1 MKFREENMEYLVTL
15 MNINQTNADNVN
27 KVNLLKQMD
36 QVLKI
41 SNSLLALVVIII
53 GLRWI
58 KPLKEK
64 QSAASFTFWSQLRIR
79 LIKIRGYLK
88 SNDQCLY
95 YLYSPGVRNKWDA
108 ILAPS
113 PMEFTS
119 LKDAV
124 EETLIF
130 LQSAE
135 DQIPPYPG
143 WTDNY
148 TNLLYYLTDI
158 VIFDICDS
166 SGKFKFTNSVDYSH
180 LSNLQ
185 ELICNLIDSMCTEI
199 VNKQED
205 IEKKLTLP
213 WYKRFKK

>member
-1 MKFREENMEYLVTL
+1 MEYLATL
-15 MNINQTNADNVN
+15 TNINQTNADNVN
-27 KVNLLKQMD
+27 NVNLLEQMD

-53 GLRWI
+53 GLNWI

-79 LIKIRGYLK
+79 LIRIRGYIK

-95 YLYSPGVRNKWDA
+95 YLYGPKARNNWDA

-113 PMEFTS
+113 PMEFRS

-124 EETLIF
+124 EEILTF

-135 DQIPPYPG
+135 DQIPPYLG

-148 TNLLYYLTDI
+148 TNLLDYLTDI

-166 SGKFKFTNSVDYSH
+166 GGKFKFTNPVGYSH
-180 LSNLQ
+180 LLALQ
-185 ELICNLIDSMCTEI
+185 ESICTLIDSMCKEI

-205 IEKKLTLP
+205 IEKKLTIP